1 MAEIAIVDDE
11 KNLVNSL
18 NLELTEMGHLVRPF
32 LKAQPFLDYLKTT
45 EPDLVFLDLKL
56 PDINGLEVLHE
67 VVNATSNYIPTIIIT
82 AHGNMESAIQA
93 LKGGAF
99 DYINKPF
106 DLDEISILIDKA
118 LKKVRLLRE
127 VEHRRERDYKGARLD
142 QFIGSSPPV
151 IRLLEM
157 VQKLTAVDNT
167 TVLLLG
173 ESGTGKDLLA
183 KAIHNLSARASR
195 QFIEVN
201 CASFPEN
208 LLESELFGYEKGAF
222 TDAKQRK
229 TGLVE
234 LADGGTLFLDEVG
247 DMPLSLQAKLL
258 RFLENKSFRRV
269 GGTSQIKVDVLI
281 ISATNRN
288 LESAVEDK
296 SFRKDLYYR
305 LNVVPLN
312 VPPLRER
319 GEDIM
324 TITQH
329 YLDHFSHKFRKPI
342 VQVTGQAR
350 EALLSYAWPG
360 NVRELKNLMERL
372 VILCNDGVIDLEI
385 LPTVI
390 QEQYAQRDAAAP
402 GRTLPDSPLEHKLS
416 AFEKELISQALA
428 QAGGV
433 KTEAAQILGI
443 SRFAL
448 LRKIKRLFG
457 HQNEPA

>member
-1 MAEIAIVDDE
+1 VAEIAIVDDE

-32 LKAQPFLDYLKTT
+32 LQAGPFLNYLKTT

-106 DLDEISILIDKA
+106 DLDEITILIDKA

-151 IRLLEM
+151 MRLLEM

-312 VPPLRER
+312 VPPLRQR

-329 YLDHFSHKFRKPI
+329 YLDHFSHKFRKPG

-372 VILCNDGVIDLEI
+372 VILCNDGVINLEI

-390 QEQYAQRDAAAP
+390 QEQYAQRATASSGQALS
-402 GRTLPDSPLEHKLS
+402 GSPLEQKL
-416 AFEKELISQALA
+416 AALEKELISQALI

-448 LRKIKRLFG
+448 LRKMKRLFG
-457 HQNEPA
+457 PQNEPV